1 MLNKELEL
9 FKKNLNTYAQN
20 YRKFFLKQ
28 GSFSLYHSKNMD
40 NFLKKTYDIVLK
52 ECFENFLPTS
62 DNIPFCV
69 LASKGYAKNNLCA
82 NESISLIFVYKDIKA
97 YHLKPMIKAFIEILN
112 DVHLQIDYVV
122 LELNGLYNASNELK
136 TTIIGARFI
145 CGSKILFKSVKEKFD
160 SILHANKNEFAQIL
174 LANFKDF
181 NLPFIKQEFN
191 IKKDF
196 GGLDHLRA
204 LESLLTLFKNSP
216 KNYALNF
223 MDEKNVSELRLAADF
238 LLSLK
243 SAINL
248 QSNKDQDEFLFS
260 NIHEITELMYRK
272 GKKNLDAEKI
282 LVQKALQSMHTIGFY
297 THFLAYKIQNE
308 LQNIAQKQYRFKNL
322 AEALTFLLGLK
333 DQDIAFDL
341 DLVFALKNLSYGK
354 KDLEKAL
361 ALFEK
366 IFYKRHSFCILK
378 ILFDS
383 GILKELCKPFGMVRF
398 LSDEEGDYSFDEQ
411 AFLLLKEFEKYEDE
425 LEVLQKLKTD
435 EKMILKLVI
444 LLSAIESENEISLAG
459 IYRAYCSKF
468 DLKNEI
474 LEWGLKI
481 FKNNNALKDLVEK
494 EDIYNPIVVS
504 SLVSKL
510 ENLENLEFLYT
521 LTWLKAKAL
530 NYNAFYFRVLDKLL
544 ENAKQGFEDENL
556 LEESARRVKKEL
568 TLKRSKIFLEQD
580 EILQDKI
587 IHIKS
592 NLFIIKNTFEDIVMI
607 SKLAKENDFKFWFSN
622 ETNLSLQIVA
632 PLHFNIAIILS
643 SLTNLNLIF
652 MNFFEL
658 FDNKIYLRFE
668 YDNIISDEQKLKLC
682 ELLNSNLSGFNLK
695 KIKKP
700 IINKDELKLD
710 LNYSKM
716 YAKLGLNTKDQQGL
730 MAYLMNVFN
739 ELELVLCAAK
749 IQTIRQ
755 RTRNTFIFQKNEN
768 LEKNEEKLLISLISE

>member
-1 MLNKELEL
+1 
-9 FKKNLNTYAQN
+9 
-20 YRKFFLKQ
+20 
-28 GSFSLYHSKNMD
+28 MD

-658 FDNKIYLRFE
+658 FDN
-668 YDNIISDEQKLKLC
+668 
-682 ELLNSNLSGFNLK
+682 
-695 KIKKP
+695 
-700 IINKDELKLD
+700 
-710 LNYSKM
+710 
-716 YAKLGLNTKDQQGL
+716 
-730 MAYLMNVFN
+730 
-739 ELELVLCAAK
+739 
-749 IQTIRQ
+749 
-755 RTRNTFIFQKNEN
+755 
-768 LEKNEEKLLISLISE
+768 

>member
-1 MLNKELEL
+1 MLNKELEI
-9 FKKNLNTYAQN
+9 FKKNLSSYTQSC
-20 YRKFFLKQ
+20 RKFFLKQ
-28 GSFSLYHSKNMD
+28 GVFSLYHSKNMD
-40 NFLKKTYDIVLK
+40 SFIKKAYDIVLK
-52 ECFENFLPTS
+52 DYFDDFSPPS

-69 LASKGYAKNNLCA
+69 LASKAYANNSLCF

-97 YHLKPMIKAFIEILN
+97 FHLKPMIKAFIEILN
-112 DVHLQIDYVV
+112 DAHLQIDSVI
-122 LELNGLYNASNELK
+122 LEFNGLYNASNELK
-136 TTIIGARFI
+136 TSIIQTRFI
-145 CGSKILFKSVKEKFD
+145 CGSRILFKGIKTKFE
-160 SILHANKNEFAQIL
+160 SILKENKNDFAKL
-174 LANFKDF
+174 LLENFKEFDI
-181 NLPFIKQEFN
+181 PFIKQEFN
-191 IKKDF
+191 ILKDF
-196 GGLDHLRA
+196 GGLNHLRS
-204 LESLLTLFKNSP
+204 LESLLVLFKTSP

-223 MDEKNVSELRLAADF
+223 IDEKNLSELRLAGDF

-243 SAINL
+243 SAMNL
-248 QSNKDQDEFLFS
+248 LSAKDEDEFLLINVHDLS
-260 NIHEITELMYRK
+260 ELMY
-272 GKKNLDAEKI
+272 KKAKKHFGANEL

-297 THFLAYKIQNE
+297 THFLAKQIQDGLNHTLKQEYK
-308 LQNIAQKQYRFKNL
+308 FKTL
-322 AEALTFLLGLK
+322 VEVLEYLLKLEDK
-333 DQDIAFDL
+333 HVIFDL
-341 DLVFALKNLSYGK
+341 NLVFALRRLKYGK
-354 KDLEKAL
+354 KDIEKAL
-361 ALFEK
+361 ILFEK
-366 IFYKRHSFCILK
+366 IFYKRHSFCVLK
-378 ILFDS
+378 LLLDS
-383 GILKELCKPFGMVRF
+383 GILKDLCKPFWTVRF
-398 LSDEEGDYSFDEQ
+398 LSDEEGNYSFDEQ
-411 AFLLLKEFEKYEDE
+411 VFLMLSEFEKYEDE
-425 LEVLQKLKTD
+425 LEILQKLKTD

-510 ENLENLEFLYT
+510 ENLENLELLYT

-658 FDNKIYLRFE
+658 FDDKIYLRFE

-700 IINKDELKLD
+700 IIKKDELKLD

-755 RTRNTFIFQKNEN
+755 RTRNIFIFQKNEK
-768 LEKNEEKLLISLISE
+768 LEHSEQKLVNLLISE

>member
-82 NESISLIFVYKDIKA
+82 NESVSLIFVYKDIKA

-260 NIHEITELMYRK
+260 NIHEIAELMYRK

-341 DLVFALKNLSYGK
+341 DLVFALKNLSYEK

-378 ILFDS
+378 LLLDS

-425 LEVLQKLKTD
+425 LESLKNLNTD

-444 LLSAIESENEISLAG
+444 LLSAINNENEISLAS
-459 IYRAYCSKF
+459 IYRAYCIKF
-468 DLKNEI
+468 NLKNDVFE
-474 LEWGLKI
+474 LGLRI
-481 FKNNNALKDLVEK
+481 FKNHNALKELAEK
-494 EDIYNPIVVS
+494 EDVYNPIIICA
-504 SLVSKL
+504 LLSKV
-510 ENLENLEFLYT
+510 ENLKTLKLLHT

-530 NYNAFYFRVLDKLL
+530 NRNPFFYKVIDRIL
-544 ENAKQGFEDENL
+544 ENAKQGFDDENL
-556 LEESARRVKKEL
+556 LDETARRVKKEL
-568 TLKRSKIFLEQD
+568 TLKRTKLFLEQNA
-580 EILQDKI
+580 ILQDKI
-587 IHIKS
+587 THIKS
-592 NLFIIKNTFEDIVMI
+592 NLFIIKNTFEDIVEI
-607 SKLAKENDFKFWFSN
+607 ARFAKENDFKFWFSN
-622 ETNLSLQIVA
+622 STNLSLQIVA
-632 PLHFNIAIILS
+632 FKDFKIEIV
-643 SLTNLNLIF
+643 LTALANLNLVF
-652 MNFFEL
+652 MNLFEL
-658 FDNKIYLRFE
+658 FDDKIYLRFE
-668 YDNIISDEQKLKLC
+668 YDNIITDEQKNKLC
-682 ELLNSNLSGFNLK
+682 ELLNSNLSGFSSR

-700 IINKDELKLD
+700 IIKKDELKLD
-710 LNYSKM
+710 LNYSKI
-716 YAKLGLNTKDQQGL
+716 YAKLSLNTKDQQGL
-730 MAYLMNVFN
+730 MAYMMNIFN
-739 ELELVLCAAK
+739 ELDLVLSAAK

>member
-383 GILKELCKPFGMVRF
+383 GILKDLCKPFWTVRF
-398 LSDEEGDYSFDEQ
+398 LSDEEGNYSFDEQ
-411 AFLLLKEFEKYEDE
+411 VFLMLSEFEKYEDE
-425 LEVLQKLKTD
+425 LEILQKLKTD

-510 ENLENLEFLYT
+510 ENLENLELLYT

-607 SKLAKENDFKFWFSN
+607 SKLAKENDFKFWFNN

-700 IINKDELKLD
+700 IIKKDELKLD

-755 RTRNTFIFQKNEN
+755 RTRNIFIFQKNEK
-768 LEKNEEKLLISLISE
+768 LEHSEQKLVNLLISE

>member
-1 MLNKELEL
+1 ELEL

-755 RTRNTFIFQKNEN
+755 RTRNIFIFQKNEK
-768 LEKNEEKLLISLISE
+768 LEHSEQKLVNLLISE

>member
-1 MLNKELEL
+1 M
-9 FKKNLNTYAQN
+9 
-20 YRKFFLKQ
+20 
-28 GSFSLYHSKNMD
+28 
-40 NFLKKTYDIVLK
+40 
-52 ECFENFLPTS
+52 
-62 DNIPFCV
+62 
-69 LASKGYAKNNLCA
+69 
-82 NESISLIFVYKDIKA
+82 
-97 YHLKPMIKAFIEILN
+97 
-112 DVHLQIDYVV
+112 
-122 LELNGLYNASNELK
+122 
-136 TTIIGARFI
+136 IGARFI

-755 RTRNTFIFQKNEN
+755 RTRNIFIFQKNEK
-768 LEKNEEKLLISLISE
+768 LEHSEQKLVNLLISE

>member
-755 RTRNTFIFQKNEN
+755 RTRNIFIFQKNEK
-768 LEKNEEKLLISLISE
+768 LEHSEQKLVNLLISE

>member
-204 LESLLTLFKNSP
+204 LGSLLTLFKNSP

-755 RTRNTFIFQKNEN
+755 RTRNIFIFQKNEK
-768 LEKNEEKLLISLISE
+768 LEHSEQKLVNLLISE

>member
-40 NFLKKTYDIVLK
+40 IFLKKTYDIVLK

-755 RTRNTFIFQKNEN
+755 RTRNIFIFQKNEK
-768 LEKNEEKLLISLISE
+768 LEHSEQKLVNLLISE

>member
-260 NIHEITELMYRK
+260 NIHEIAELMYRK

-341 DLVFALKNLSYGK
+341 DLVFALKNLSYEK

-378 ILFDS
+378 LLLDS

-755 RTRNTFIFQKNEN
+755 RTRNIFIFQKNEK
-768 LEKNEEKLLISLISE
+768 LEHSEQKLVNLLISE

>member
-1 MLNKELEL
+1 MLNKELEI
-9 FKKNLNTYAQN
+9 FKKNLSSYTQSC
-20 YRKFFLKQ
+20 RKFFLKQ
-28 GSFSLYHSKNMD
+28 GAFSLYHSKNMD
-40 NFLKKTYDIVLK
+40 NFIKKAYDIVLK
-52 ECFENFLPTS
+52 DYFDDFLPSS

-69 LASKGYAKNNLCA
+69 LASKAYASNSLCF
-82 NESISLIFVYKDIKA
+82 NENISLIFVYKDIKA
-97 YHLKPMIKAFIEILN
+97 FHLKPMIKALIEILN
-112 DVHLQIDYVV
+112 DVRLQIDSVT
-122 LELNGLYNASNELK
+122 LEFNGLYNASNELK
-136 TTIIGARFI
+136 TSIIQTRFI
-145 CGSKILFKSVKEKFD
+145 CGSRILFKGIKTKFE
-160 SILHANKNEFAQIL
+160 SILKENKNDFARL
-174 LANFKDF
+174 LLENFKEFDI
-181 NLPFIKQEFN
+181 PFIKQEFN
-191 IKKDF
+191 ILKDF
-196 GGLDHLRA
+196 GGLNHLRS
-204 LESLLTLFKNSP
+204 LESLLILFKTSP

-223 MDEKNVSELRLAADF
+223 IDEKNLSELRLAGDF

-243 SAINL
+243 SAMNL
-248 QSNKDQDEFLFS
+248 LNAKDENEFLLV
-260 NIHEITELMYRK
+260 NVCDLTELMY
-272 GKKNLDAEKI
+272 KKAKKHFGANEL

-297 THFLAYKIQNE
+297 THFLAKQIRDQLDHTPKQEYKFKTLVE
-308 LQNIAQKQYRFKNL
+308 VLEYLLKLEDKQVV
-322 AEALTFLLGLK
+322 
-333 DQDIAFDL
+333 FDL
-341 DLVFALKNLSYGK
+341 NLVFALRNLKYGK
-354 KDLEKAL
+354 KDIEKAFMP
-361 ALFEK
+361 FEK

-378 ILFDS
+378 LLLDS
-383 GILKELCKPFGMVRF
+383 GILKDLCKPFWTVRF
-398 LSDEEGDYSFDEQ
+398 LSDEEGNYSFDEQ
-411 AFLLLKEFEKYEDE
+411 VFLMLSEFEKYEDK
-425 LEVLQKLKTD
+425 LEILQKLRAD

-444 LLSAIESENEISLAG
+444 LLSAIESENEISLAS

-474 LEWGLKI
+474 LELGLKI

-510 ENLENLEFLYT
+510 ENLELLYT

-556 LEESARRVKKEL
+556 LEESARRVKKEF
-568 TLKRSKIFLEQD
+568 TLKRTKIFLEQD

-607 SKLAKENDFKFWFSN
+607 SKLARENELKFWFSN

-632 PLHFNIAIILS
+632 PLHFNIAIVLS
-643 SLTNLNLIF
+643 SLTHFNLIF

-658 FDNKIYLRFE
+658 FDDKIYLRFE

-682 ELLNSNLSGFNLK
+682 ELLNSNLSAFDLK

-700 IINKDELKLD
+700 IIKKDEVKLE
-710 LNYSKM
+710 LNYSKI

-739 ELELVLCAAK
+739 ELGLVLSTAK

-755 RTRNTFIFQKNEN
+755 RTRNIFIFQKNEK
-768 LEKNEEKLLISLISE
+768 LERSEQKLINLLISE

>member
-82 NESISLIFVYKDIKA
+82 NESVSLIFVYKDIKA

-260 NIHEITELMYRK
+260 NIHEIAELMYRK

-322 AEALTFLLGLK
+322 AEALTFLLGFK

-378 ILFDS
+378 LLLDS
-383 GILKELCKPFGMVRF
+383 GI
-398 LSDEEGDYSFDEQ
+398 
-411 AFLLLKEFEKYEDE
+411 
-425 LEVLQKLKTD
+425 
-435 EKMILKLVI
+435 
-444 LLSAIESENEISLAG
+444 
-459 IYRAYCSKF
+459 
-468 DLKNEI
+468 
-474 LEWGLKI
+474 
-481 FKNNNALKDLVEK
+481 
-494 EDIYNPIVVS
+494 
-504 SLVSKL
+504 
-510 ENLENLEFLYT
+510 
-521 LTWLKAKAL
+521 
-530 NYNAFYFRVLDKLL
+530 
-544 ENAKQGFEDENL
+544 
-556 LEESARRVKKEL
+556 
-568 TLKRSKIFLEQD
+568 
-580 EILQDKI
+580 
-587 IHIKS
+587 
-592 NLFIIKNTFEDIVMI
+592 
-607 SKLAKENDFKFWFSN
+607 
-622 ETNLSLQIVA
+622 
-632 PLHFNIAIILS
+632 
-643 SLTNLNLIF
+643 
-652 MNFFEL
+652 
-658 FDNKIYLRFE
+658 
-668 YDNIISDEQKLKLC
+668 
-682 ELLNSNLSGFNLK
+682 
-695 KIKKP
+695 
-700 IINKDELKLD
+700 
-710 LNYSKM
+710 
-716 YAKLGLNTKDQQGL
+716 
-730 MAYLMNVFN
+730 
-739 ELELVLCAAK
+739 
-749 IQTIRQ
+749 
-755 RTRNTFIFQKNEN
+755 
-768 LEKNEEKLLISLISE
+768 

>member
-425 LEVLQKLKTD
+425 LESLKNLNTD

-444 LLSAIESENEISLAG
+444 LLSAINNENEISLAS
-459 IYRAYCSKF
+459 IYRAYCIKF
-468 DLKNEI
+468 NLKNDIFE
-474 LEWGLKI
+474 LGLRI
-481 FKNNNALKDLVEK
+481 FKNHNALKELAEK
-494 EDIYNPIVVS
+494 EDVYNPIIICA
-504 SLVSKL
+504 LLSKV
-510 ENLENLEFLYT
+510 ENLKTLELLHT

-530 NYNAFYFRVLDKLL
+530 NCNPFFYKVIDRIL
-544 ENAKQGFEDENL
+544 ENAKQGFDDENL
-556 LEESARRVKKEL
+556 LDETARRVKKEL
-568 TLKRSKIFLEQD
+568 TLKRTKLFLEQNA
-580 EILQDKI
+580 ILQDKI
-587 IHIKS
+587 THIKS
-592 NLFIIKNTFEDIVMI
+592 NLFIIKNTFEDIVEI
-607 SKLAKENDFKFWFSN
+607 ARFAKENDFKFWFSN
-622 ETNLSLQIVA
+622 STNLSLQIVA
-632 PLHFNIAIILS
+632 FKDFKIEIV
-643 SLTNLNLIF
+643 LTALANLNLVF
-652 MNFFEL
+652 MNLFEL
-658 FDNKIYLRFE
+658 FDDKIYLRFE
-668 YDNIISDEQKLKLC
+668 YDNIITDEQKNKLC
-682 ELLNSNLSGFNLK
+682 ELLNSNLSGFSSR

-700 IINKDELKLD
+700 IIKKDELKLD
-710 LNYSKM
+710 LNYSKI
-716 YAKLGLNTKDQQGL
+716 YAKLSLNTKDQQGL
-730 MAYLMNVFN
+730 MAYMMNIFN
-739 ELELVLCAAK
+739 ELGLVLSAAK

-755 RTRNTFIFQKNEN
+755 RTRNIFIFQKNEK
-768 LEKNEEKLLISLISE
+768 LEHSEQKLVNLLISE

>member
-9 FKKNLNTYAQN
+9 FEKNLNTYAQN

-82 NESISLIFVYKDIKA
+82 NESVSLIFVYKDIKA

-145 CGSKILFKSVKEKFD
+145 CGSKILFKPVKEKFD
-160 SILHANKNEFAQIL
+160 SILQTNKNEFAQIL

-260 NIHEITELMYRK
+260 NIHEIAELMYRK

-282 LVQKALQSMHTIGFY
+282 LAQKALQSMHTIGFY

-322 AEALTFLLGLK
+322 AEALTFLLGFK

-378 ILFDS
+378 LLLDS

-411 AFLLLKEFEKYEDE
+411 AFLLL
-425 LEVLQKLKTD
+425 
-435 EKMILKLVI
+435 
-444 LLSAIESENEISLAG
+444 
-459 IYRAYCSKF
+459 
-468 DLKNEI
+468 
-474 LEWGLKI
+474 
-481 FKNNNALKDLVEK
+481 
-494 EDIYNPIVVS
+494 
-504 SLVSKL
+504 
-510 ENLENLEFLYT
+510 
-521 LTWLKAKAL
+521 
-530 NYNAFYFRVLDKLL
+530 
-544 ENAKQGFEDENL
+544 
-556 LEESARRVKKEL
+556 
-568 TLKRSKIFLEQD
+568 
-580 EILQDKI
+580 
-587 IHIKS
+587 
-592 NLFIIKNTFEDIVMI
+592 
-607 SKLAKENDFKFWFSN
+607 
-622 ETNLSLQIVA
+622 
-632 PLHFNIAIILS
+632 
-643 SLTNLNLIF
+643 
-652 MNFFEL
+652 
-658 FDNKIYLRFE
+658 
-668 YDNIISDEQKLKLC
+668 
-682 ELLNSNLSGFNLK
+682 
-695 KIKKP
+695 
-700 IINKDELKLD
+700 
-710 LNYSKM
+710 
-716 YAKLGLNTKDQQGL
+716 
-730 MAYLMNVFN
+730 
-739 ELELVLCAAK
+739 
-749 IQTIRQ
+749 
-755 RTRNTFIFQKNEN
+755 
-768 LEKNEEKLLISLISE
+768 

>member
-69 LASKGYAKNNLCA
+69 LASKAYAKNNLCA

-755 RTRNTFIFQKNEN
+755 RTRNIFIFQKNEK
-768 LEKNEEKLLISLISE
+768 LEHSEQKLVNLLISE

>member
-425 LEVLQKLKTD
+425 LEILQKLKTD

-510 ENLENLEFLYT
+510 ENLENLELLYT

-607 SKLAKENDFKFWFSN
+607 SKLAKENDFKFWFNN

-755 RTRNTFIFQKNEN
+755 RTRNIFIFQKNEK
-768 LEKNEEKLLISLISE
+768 LEHSEQKLVNLLISE

>member
-136 TTIIGARFI
+136 TSIIGARFI

-425 LEVLQKLKTD
+425 LESLKNLNTD

-510 ENLENLEFLYT
+510 ENLENLELLYT

-607 SKLAKENDFKFWFSN
+607 SKLAKENDFKFWFNN

-700 IINKDELKLD
+700 IIKKDELKLD

-755 RTRNTFIFQKNEN
+755 RTRNIFIFQKNEK
-768 LEKNEEKLLISLISE
+768 LEHSEQKLVNLLISE

>member
-1 MLNKELEL
+1 
-9 FKKNLNTYAQN
+9 
-20 YRKFFLKQ
+20 
-28 GSFSLYHSKNMD
+28 MD

-658 FDNKIYLRFE
+658 FDNK
-668 YDNIISDEQKLKLC
+668 
-682 ELLNSNLSGFNLK
+682 
-695 KIKKP
+695 
-700 IINKDELKLD
+700 
-710 LNYSKM
+710 
-716 YAKLGLNTKDQQGL
+716 
-730 MAYLMNVFN
+730 
-739 ELELVLCAAK
+739 
-749 IQTIRQ
+749 
-755 RTRNTFIFQKNEN
+755 
-768 LEKNEEKLLISLISE
+768 

>member
-136 TTIIGARFI
+136 TSIIGARFI

-755 RTRNTFIFQKNEN
+755 RTRNIFIFQKNEK
-768 LEKNEEKLLISLISE
+768 LEHSEQKLVNLLISE